1 MIFMVTN
8 YGFVFKKHHP
18 VNNAKLWYSG
28 LSISITILN
37 YLYTYTCVVAM
48 LVIPEVKG
56 INKSTFFFV
65 LNVFSEHKSPKVIR
79 ELISNV
85 WFYLL
90 EREVK
95 LVFFFLS

>member
-1 MIFMVTN
+1 MIFRIR
-8 YGFVFKKHHP
+8 
-18 VNNAKLWYSG
+18 
-28 LSISITILN
+28 ISITILN

-65 LNVFSEHKSPKVIR
+65 LNVFLEHKSPKGIC

-85 WFYLL
+85 
-90 EREVK
+90 
-95 LVFFFLS
+95 